1 MNIANKLQ
9 EVRKTLFSPFKE
21 LWSKPSYTFVS
32 ALGRDEL
39 EGPEQ
44 AKGQVTYTLR
54 IWVGTVASNPQHG
67 GMSVPVFGGD
77 LRIQN
82 T

>member
-1 MNIANKLQ
+1 MS
-9 EVRKTLFSPFKE
+9 T
-21 LWSKPSYTFVS
+21 
-32 ALGRDEL
+32 LGRDEL